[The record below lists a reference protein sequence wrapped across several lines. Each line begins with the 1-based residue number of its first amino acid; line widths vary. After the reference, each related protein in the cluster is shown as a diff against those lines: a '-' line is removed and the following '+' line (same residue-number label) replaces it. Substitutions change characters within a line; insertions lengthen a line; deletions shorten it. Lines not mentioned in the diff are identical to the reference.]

1 MTVFA
6 AYSRA
11 GEWRVVPDRSFSLAA
26 LVWGPFWLL
35 ARGAVGMAFA
45 AGALEFA
52 VAGLSARHL
61 LWGEEGVVQFA
72 VIVGV
77 GLFAHDLCRL
87 ELKLGGFRARG
98 PVVAADAS
106 TARHALLQRGG

>member
-6 AYSRA
+6 AYARA
-11 GEWRVVPDRSFSLAA
+11 GEWRVVPERSFSLAA
-26 LVWGPFWLL
+26 LVWGPLWLL

-45 AGALEFA
+45 TGALEFA

-61 LWGEEGVVQFA
+61 LWGEAGAVQFA

-77 GLFAHDLCRL
+77 GLFAHDLWRL
-87 ELKLGGFRARG
+87 ELALGGFRPRG

-106 TARHALLQRGG
+106 GATLALLQRGG